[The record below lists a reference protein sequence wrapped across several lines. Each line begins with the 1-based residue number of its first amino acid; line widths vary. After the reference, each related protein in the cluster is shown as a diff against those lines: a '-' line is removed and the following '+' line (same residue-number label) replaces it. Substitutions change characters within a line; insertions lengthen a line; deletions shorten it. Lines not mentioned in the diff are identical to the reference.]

1 MIADPIEETF
11 PFEGHTEF
19 LAAAGPRPA
28 ARAARPELA
37 RSPISSGSPTIARRC
52 ARPAR
57 RAAGA
62 SPCTAPTP
70 RRRRRCS
77 LCGRVWPGQSRRAP
91 AGAPEMFGLPLAF
104 AAPAALAALAL
115 LAALYLFLKVTPPR
129 PREVVFP
136 PLRLLIGLDR
146 KDATPAK
153 TPWPLLLLRIV
164 VAGLVIVAMAGPI
177 WNALPGKGD
186 GPLLIVL
193 DDGWAAAPS
202 WERRAAYARAAL
214 EAATRAG
221 RLVALA
227 PTSQGGLELA
237 ALDAPRGADRL
248 RALAPVPY
256 EPQRLATLPPIAR
269 FLAANPQTEVV
280 WIADGVE
287 LGGATAFARAL
298 ADAARGHKLSVV
310 LDKTDGDRHRR
321 RRQSRRRAAG
331 ASDPRRRRRAA
342 RGHRARAR
350 RAGPVDRRSALRLR
364 LWAARPTRSSICR
377 SSCATRSPASSS
389 PTNPRPARP
398 GWSTNARAAA
408 ASRSFPAPAPTSPSR
423 CCRRPITSSA
433 RSRPTPRSA
442 RAARRAATRS
452 KRCSPRSRRSWRSPI

>member
-1 MIADPIEETF
+1 
-11 PFEGHTEF
+11 
-19 LAAAGPRPA
+19 
-28 ARAARPELA
+28 
-37 RSPISSGSPTIARRC
+37 
-52 ARPAR
+52 
-57 RAAGA
+57 
-62 SPCTAPTP
+62 
-70 RRRRRCS
+70 
-77 LCGRVWPGQSRRAP
+77 
-91 AGAPEMFGLPLAF
+91 MFGLPLAF

-153 TPWPLLLLRIV
+153 TPWPLLLLRIA

-227 PTSQGGLELA
+227 PISQGGLELA
-237 ALDAPRGADRL
+237 ALDAPRGEDRL

-256 EPQRLATLPPIAR
+256 APQRLATLPPIAH

-310 LDKTDGDRHRR
+310 LDKTTAIGVAGADNLAGALQAHLTRAGADGRRAGTVRALDAQGRSIGEAPFDFGLSRATDAKFDLPVELRNQISRLVVADESSAGATWLVDERSRR
-321 RRQSRRRAAG
+321 RRVAILSGASADVAQPLLSPAYYLKRALAPYAEIREAGEAGGDTIEALLAEKPSVLALADMSVPPGPAHDKLAAFVESGGVLLRFAGTRLAAG
-331 ASDPRRRRRAA
+331 DDDLTPT
-342 RGHRARAR
+342 
-350 RAGPVDRRSALRLR
+350 AL
-364 LWAARPTRSSICR
+364 
-377 SSCATRSPASSS
+377 
-389 PTNPRPARP
+389 
-398 GWSTNARAAA
+398 GAAA
-408 ASRSFPAPAPTSPSR
+408 ARSAARCRGRRPSTSPPST
-423 CCRRPITSSA
+423 RRARSSA
-433 RSRPTPRSA
+433 SPRPT
-442 RAARRAATRS
+442 
-452 KRCSPRSRRSWRSPI
+452 K